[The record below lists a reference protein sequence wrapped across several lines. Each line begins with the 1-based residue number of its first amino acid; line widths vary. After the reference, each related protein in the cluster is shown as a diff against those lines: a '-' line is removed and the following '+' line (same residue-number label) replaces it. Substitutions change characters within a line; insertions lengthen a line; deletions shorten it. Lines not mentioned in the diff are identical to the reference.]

1 MVESLFGIPFQY
13 MGNTDWKAVYH
24 ESEKQA
30 VIIPAFFHYKKLPLG
45 KELKSEI
52 GQSVNQCIG

>member
-1 MVESLFGIPFQY
+1 MAESLFGIPFQY

-24 ESEKQA
+24 ESEMQA
-30 VIIPAFFHYKKLPLG
+30 AINPAVFFHYNKLLLG

-52 GQSVNQCIG
+52 GRV